1 MSRRFST
8 SPHHD
13 PTITQKVRTALYE
26 SGQGELVHEIV
37 IDGMRDIEQMA
48 RGGLKEHADRLQ
60 MLEDAERARI
70 SETGVWRIV
79 KGKLDAEKVDWVKWG
94 VRAGLAGLGTA
105 FLSLMA
111 VVLRLAWKGLHA

>member
-1 MSRRFST
+1 MARFST

-48 RGGLKEHADRLQ
+48 RGGLKDHSDRIKI
-60 MLEDAERARI
+60 LEDAERARVT
-70 SETGVWRIV
+70 ETGVWRIV
-79 KGKLDAEKVDWVKWG
+79 KGKLDAEAVGWMRWAT
-94 VRAGLAGLGTA
+94 RAGLAALGSGALAGLA
-105 FLSLMA
+105 WLI
-111 VVLRLAWKGLHA
+111 RLAWKGAHS